1 MIRFN
6 EGKSKRAIVVYS
18 GIHYDALALSPAGS
32 LTNDSTNDLRIF
44 DADDNEVIEGALEL
58 CRELKRRK
66 YFTDTKNFALKC
78 NICGTGLKGE
88 KAAVEHATKTGHSDF
103 GEF

>member
-6 EGKSKRAIVVYS
+6 EGKPKRAIVVYS
-18 GIHYDALALSPAGS
+18 GIHYDALALSQAGS

-58 CRELKRRK
+58 CRELKKRK